1 MQYDTVVLGA
11 GPGGGA
17 AAQQVAMHG
26 GTACLIE
33 HNRIGGTCVNVG
45 CMPTKAMLA
54 ASGLYHRAGQAER
67 FGLQIDRRGVDGPAF
82 MARVHQVVTEL
93 TDSLRDKISGMDHV
107 DYRIGHARITAPGE
121 VAIQT
126 ENGPQSVRGRTLVI
140 ATGSRPRLPG
150 ALPADDERV
159 WTSNDA
165 VAAED
170 LPDSVL
176 VLGGGALGCEFA
188 TVYSELG
195 RQVTLVEMNDRLLP
209 RLDAKAS
216 DVAADALRDAGV
228 SVRTGA
234 RVREVISQGQRL
246 CTRFEDGPDVSAQ
259 VILTAAG
266 REPVLDDCG
275 LDVIAPEMDE
285 EIIRVD
291 DRGRTSVENT
301 YAIGDCANRRRH
313 AHVAMHMGMVAGDDI
328 MGKPP
333 HSDLSLIPAVVYT
346 HPEIA
351 CIGLC
356 GEDQCRDC
364 DNATT
369 IELDASGTAY
379 IYGHDHV
386 LLKIVADAET
396 GRIRGATWAGPHA
409 SDLIHEIVLA
419 MRADVTLPK
428 IYATV
433 HGHPSMVEMFHTAAE
448 EFMQQRSRD

>member
-17 AAQQVAMHG
+17 AAQQVALHG

-54 ASGLYHRAGQAER
+54 ASGLYARAGRADR
-67 FGLQIDRRGVDGPAF
+67 FGLDMQDRAVDGPAF
-82 MARVHQVVTEL
+82 MARVHQVVTDL
-93 TDSLRDKISGMDHV
+93 TDSLRDKTTGIDGV
-107 DYRIGHARITAPGE
+107 DYRIGHARITGPGE
-121 VAIQT
+121 VEIETDGAT
-126 ENGPQSVRGRTLVI
+126 ERVRGRTLVI
-140 ATGSRPRLPG
+140 ATGSRARIPGLLPDHPG
-150 ALPADDERV
+150 V

-165 VAAED
+165 VAADD

-188 TVYSELG
+188 TAYGELG
-195 RQVTLVEMNDRLLP
+195 REVTLVEMNDRLLP
-209 RLDAKAS
+209 RLDPRAGEVADDALGAAGVEIRTSCEVTEVRGEHGRLRTSFSVGS
-216 DVAADALRDAGV
+216 DVV
-228 SVRTGA
+228 S
-234 RVREVISQGQRL
+234 
-246 CTRFEDGPDVSAQ
+246 Q
-259 VILTAAG
+259 VILVAAG
-266 REPVLDDCG
+266 RKPLLDDCG
-275 LDVIAPEMDE
+275 LDVISPDMDDD
-285 EIIRVD
+285 IIRTD
-291 DRGRTSVENT
+291 DLCRTSVDGV
-301 YAIGDCANRRRH
+301 YAIGDCASRRRH

-328 MGKPP
+328 MGKRP

-364 DNATT
+364 NNATT
-369 IELDASGTAY
+369 LELDASGTAY

-386 LLKIVADAET
+386 LLKIVAEADT
-396 GRIRGATWAGPHA
+396 GRIHGATWAGPHA
-409 SDLIHEIVLA
+409 GDLIHEIVLA
-419 MRADVTLPK
+419 MRAGVTLPE

-433 HGHPSMVEMFHTAAE
+433 HGHPSMAEMLHTAAE
-448 EFMQQRSRD
+448 EFMQGRIRG